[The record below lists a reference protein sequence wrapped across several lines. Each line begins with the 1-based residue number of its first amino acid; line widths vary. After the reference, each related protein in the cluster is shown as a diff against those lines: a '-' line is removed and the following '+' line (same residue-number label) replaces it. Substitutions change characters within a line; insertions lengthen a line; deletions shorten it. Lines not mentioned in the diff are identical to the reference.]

1 MAISEAYTGTATIA
15 GTEISLVSGTS
26 TLQSIS
32 TPAVIQLFVDTSSLT
47 AGDEFSIQIKD
58 KVISGGAQTPIYT
71 AYLDS
76 VQSGPFV
83 TPTLILYHGW
93 DITMTHTASS
103 STLGRSISWSI
114 RKVG

>member
-1 MAISEAYTGTATIA
+1 MAISEAYTGTATIST
-15 GTEISLVSGTS
+15 TEISLVSGTS

-32 TPAVIQLFVDTSSLT
+32 TPAVIQIFIDTT
-47 AGDEFSIQIKD
+47 NMQAGDEYQIQVKD
-58 KVISGGAQTPIYT
+58 KVISGGTQRAIYN

-93 DITMTHTASS
+93 DVTMDLIVGT
-103 STLGRSISWSI
+103 GRSISWSI